1 MDLYHHL
8 IAGLAEVF
16 KWHDL
21 LALFVGLIIGM
32 AVSIMPGLGL
42 VMGVVLALPFTYS
55 MGLEESIILLTAI
68 YMSGTY
74 AGCFTTIL
82 YRIPGEPMDVPLLWD
97 GWGMTMRGEAAKA
110 LGWAL
115 VAALTGGLV
124 SSAVMVGMAVPLS
137 KLALSF
143 GAPEYFAAVFFGLT
157 TVVALAGNS
166 LPNALI
172 SLCLGLLVSTVG
184 VDGTYG
190 SDRFTF
196 GSPILLNGVPYV
208 MVLVG
213 MYGFGEILAKIGQDV
228 TIENRPEAKSVKTEF
243 PTWRE
248 MWAIRATFV
257 RSAALGTFLGVI
269 PGAGATISSFVSYA
283 IEKQYGKRG
292 DQIGTGIPEG
302 IVAPQIASTASVAGH
317 IVPLLTLGLPGSG
330 ATAVILAAFLLHGV
344 QPGPFLFQN
353 PASTLVVYTILA
365 SMFVCVIGM
374 CLLGF
379 LWIRV
384 VIKVLKIQQ
393 GILAA
398 IIVLFALVG
407 AFADRNSLSDVWIVA
422 VFGAIAWL
430 LNRFDLPV
438 SPMVL
443 GSILG
448 PIAEDSFTRSM
459 ITFHDDWTIFFQK
472 PISAGLMILS
482 LLSLIFPMI
491 RKAAV
496 RITKKDPTQTPA
508 PASTYSGTDPE
519 QRTGPS

>member
-1 MDLYHHL
+1 MNTLQL
-8 IAGLAEVF
+8 LAYGFAEIL
-16 KWHDL
+16 KWQDL
-21 LALFVGLIIGM
+21 LALVIGLVIGM

-97 GWGMTMRGEAAKA
+97 GWGMTKRGEAPKA

-115 VAALTGGLV
+115 VAALAGGLF
-124 SSAVMVGMAVPLS
+124 SSIIMVALAEPLS
-137 KLALSF
+137 KVALSF

-157 TVVALAGNS
+157 TVVALAGKS

-172 SLCLGLLVSTVG
+172 SMCLGLLVSTIG
-184 VDGTYG
+184 IDGTYG
-190 SDRFTF
+190 AERFTF
-196 GSPILLNGVPYV
+196 GSSILINGVPFV

-213 MYGFGEILAKIGQDV
+213 MYGFGEILAKIGQGPTLSHTPD
-228 TIENRPEAKSVKTEF
+228 PSSVKTHF
-243 PTWRE
+243 PSLKELWE
-248 MWAIRATFV
+248 LRATFA
-257 RSAALGTFLGVI
+257 RSMSLGTFLGII
-269 PGAGATISSFVSYA
+269 PGAGATISSFVSYG

-292 DQIGTGIPEG
+292 HRIGTGIPEG

-317 IVPLLTLGLPGSG
+317 IVPLMTLGLPGSG

-353 PASTLVVYTILA
+353 EASTLVVYTILV
-365 SMFVCVIGM
+365 SMFVSVIGM

-379 LWIRV
+379 LWIKV
-384 VIKVLKIQQ
+384 VIRVLMIPQ

-398 IIVLFALVG
+398 IIIMFALVG
-407 AFADRNSLSDVWIVA
+407 AFADRNSLSDVWMVV
-422 VFGAIAWL
+422 VFGMTAWTFE
-430 LNRFDLPV
+430 RFKIPV

-443 GSILG
+443 GAILG

-459 ITFHDDWTIFFQK
+459 ITFHGDWTVFFQQ
-472 PISAGLMILS
+472 PISAMLMLFSIVS
-482 LLSLIFPMI
+482 LFFPLL
-491 RKAAV
+491 RRLPTALR
-496 RITKKDPTQTPA
+496 RIQRRPTLLTEA
-508 PASTYSGTDPE
+508 E
-519 QRTGPS
+519 